1 MTGHAYAGY
10 SDAELHAE
18 ARRLAALQDPA
29 MMGLYLNP
37 GGAYRVRAHTRL
49 IASALAE
56 LGPDADRLLVTT
68 PPQVGK
74 SVLVSELLPIWWL
87 ARRPADRIAIASYA
101 GSLATKKSRAV
112 RRLVAEH
119 GEAFGLHLQRG
130 EQTAYDWSLAEGGG
144 VRAVGVGGGLTGHP
158 ITGVGIVDDPHKD
171 RSEADTA
178 LMREH
183 VWDWWSS
190 VFLSRLRPGVPVV
203 LVQTR
208 WHPNDLAG
216 RVLDHEGTTAEG
228 GRWRVVHLPALATQE
243 TDPLG
248 RAAGEPLTHPA
259 LADEARAELL
269 AHWHDKRRTTTPR
282 DWGALYQGDPQ
293 PAAGALLTHAEMADA
308 YCPSPTA
315 PTRRAVAVDPSGGG
329 RDTAGVV
336 AGYLGTD
343 QRLYLTHDRTRQMSS
358 DQWARAACTLAAET
372 EATLIH
378 VEKNY
383 GGDMVTLAIRTAWD
397 ALQRERTIA
406 AEALPPFVQPVTARA
421 GKLLRAEPVAQQW
434 REGRVRLA
442 AHLPELVSE
451 WVSWQP
457 GSDSPGRIDASVY
470 LAYGLLRAPGAR
482 ESISSPAGVSL
493 SSVGTGRASV
503 GAATIGR
510 SGYVR

>member
-1 MTGHAYAGY
+1 MTEYAGY
-10 SDAELHAE
+10 SDAALHAE

-29 MMGLYLNP
+29 MMGLYLHP

-49 IASALAE
+49 IASALAQ

-74 SVLVSELLPIWWL
+74 SVLVSELLPVWWL
-87 ARRPADRIAIASYA
+87 ARRPEDRIAIASYA
-101 GSLATKKSRAV
+101 GSLATKKARAV
-112 RRLVAEH
+112 RRLIASHGAE
-119 GEAFGLHLQRG
+119 FGLHLQHG
-130 EQTAYDWSLAEGGG
+130 EQTAYDWSLTAGGG

-171 RSEADTA
+171 RREADSA

-208 WHPNDLAG
+208 WHPDDLAG
-216 RVLDHEGTTAEG
+216 RVLNHEGTATEG
-228 GRWRVVHLPALATQE
+228 GRWHVVHLPALATQE
-243 TDPLG
+243 DDPLG
-248 RAAGEPLTHPA
+248 RAPGEPLTHPA
-259 LADEARAELL
+259 LTDDEREQLL
-269 AHWHDKRRTTTPR
+269 AHWHDKRRTSTPR

-293 PAAGALLTHAEMADA
+293 PAEGALLTHAEMAAA
-308 YCPSPTA
+308 YCPTPAA
-315 PTRRAVAVDPSGGG
+315 PARRAVAVDPSGGG

-343 QRLYLTHDRTRQMSS
+343 QRLYLTHDRTRRMSS
-358 DQWARAACTLAAET
+358 HQWARTACTLAYET
-372 EATLIH
+372 DAALVL
-378 VEKNY
+378 VERNY
-383 GGDMVTLAIRTAWD
+383 GGDMTTLAVRTAWD
-397 ALQRERTIA
+397 ALQREGTIPA
-406 AEALPPFVQPVTARA
+406 DALPPYVQPVTART

-442 AHLPELVSE
+442 AHLPELVTE

-470 LAYGLLRAPGAR
+470 LAYGLLRAPSAR
-482 ESISSPAGVSL
+482 EAISSPAGVSL
-493 SSVGTGRASV
+493 SSVSAGRGGI
-503 GAATIGR
+503 GAASIGR